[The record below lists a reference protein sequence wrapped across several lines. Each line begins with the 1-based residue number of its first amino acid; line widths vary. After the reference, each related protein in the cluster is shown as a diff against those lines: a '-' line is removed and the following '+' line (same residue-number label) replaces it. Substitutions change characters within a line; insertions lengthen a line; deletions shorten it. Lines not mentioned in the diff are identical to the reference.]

1 MAGQMSGKVAVV
13 TGAASGIGRATA
25 TAFGREGA
33 KVVVSDIDAKG
44 GNETVAQIRAAGGEA
59 LFVPCDVT
67 KAAEVEALVKKT
79 VEAYGRLDF
88 AHNNAGIVAG
98 MGPTADCAEEDWDRT
113 IRVNLKGIWL
123 CMKHEIRQMLA
134 QRGGAIVNTSSTA
147 GIVGSKGASA
157 YAAASHG
164 IVGLTKTAALEYA
177 EAGIRINSICPGNTR
192 TPMIERVL
200 QKNPQAEPQ
209 MIGRIPLRRMAT
221 PEEIAATVVWLCSD
235 AAAFVTGHTLVSDGG
250 VTAA

>member
-1 MAGQMSGKVAVV
+1 MAGPMCGKVAVV
-13 TGAASGIGRATA
+13 TGAASGIGRASA
-25 TAFGREGA
+25 IAFGQEGA

-44 GNETVAQIRAAGGEA
+44 GDETVAKVMAAGGEA
-59 LFVPCDVT
+59 LFAPCDVT
-67 KAAEVEALVKKT
+67 NGAEVEALLKKT
-79 VEAYGRLDF
+79 VAAYGRLDF
-88 AHNNAGIVAG
+88 AHNNAGIVAS
-98 MGPTADCAEEDWDRT
+98 MGPTADCTEEDWDRT
-113 IRVNLKGIWL
+113 IRVNLKGVWL

-134 QRGGAIVNTSSTA
+134 QRGGVIVNTSSTA
-147 GIVGSKGASA
+147 GVVGSKGASA

-177 EAGIRINSICPGNTR
+177 EAGIRVNAICPGNTR

-200 QKNPQAEPQ
+200 EKNPQVEPQ

-235 AAAFVTGHTLVSDGG
+235 AAAFVTGHTLIADGG
-250 VTAA
+250 VTAS